1 MYRLNEKMEQILRKP
16 LKAIDRPYSQ
26 MELGD
31 IRQRYLDRLNIGNTM
46 VYHEKTGYFYL
57 AKAGGRKEA
66 QIKTGEEINPAS
78 CSVTWKLRKT
88 PDHLRDEVSD
98 MIDAYHTLEAGG
110 GPAMLVAHAWDRC
123 VRFRLDA
130 CGGQK
135 KHLLHFKII
144 IVLMILMQL
153 STNKTSH
160 DE

>member
-1 MYRLNEKMEQILRKP
+1 MEQILRKP

-98 MIDAYHTLEAGG
+98 MIDAYHTLFEKK
-110 GPAMLVAHAWDRC
+110 PDRWTTY
-123 VRFRLDA
+123 
-130 CGGQK
+130 
-135 KHLLHFKII
+135 LLHLENTFYKWLYIDFDRKKRAR
-144 IVLMILMQL
+144 
-153 STNKTSH
+153 N
-160 DE
+160 